1 MSSKKLPLLL
11 TFESAQPGPDGAHAK
26 FKVLY
31 KIGDDV
37 RQDQLTLQVL
47 RVMSQLW
54 LDEGLDLA
62 MSPYEYVTTLFATLS
77 RSGGDGLCARCG
89 QMHLCRGHARN
100 DGDCPQLRD
109 HR

>member
-62 MSPYEYVTTLFATLS
+62 MSPYEYVITLLATLAQW
-77 RSGGDGLCARCG
+77 R
-89 QMHLCRGHARN
+89 
-100 DGDCPQLRD
+100 
-109 HR
+109 